1 MLKLCKGQCEGQ
13 IYVHVDVDVDVD
25 MQTHS
30 SMLEKLLTDAQ
41 LGKYNIVFDI
51 YFSLGQISNISLLEK
66 LIYISVDKNNL

>member
-1 MLKLCKGQCEGQ
+1 
-13 IYVHVDVDVDVD
+13 